1 MVIAFLFTLIS
12 SLHISSP
19 SAAVVSASAEAGVI
33 FLLELAVA
41 LEGRELRL
49 LDGRLALLVVG
60 RISLLRL
67 KVEVSIIDRPQ
78 LHARPAHA
86 RASHFAKL
94 ESELTSQTAMYAASL
109 KWISLLYLTTVF
121 CNSNAQCK
129 AEVTVLLVN
138 ATTVNITWTLSPCSF
153 NDSSSHTTNYY
164 LRWRLEGLCSSTES
178 YQNIFIVN
186 ETFYILTGLKEDS
199 EYSVYVDTQYYN
211 GTLKSSDEKCFNTAQ
226 G

>member
-1 MVIAFLFTLIS
+1 MNGCLTRTYGSSSSSSQTVVIAFLFTLIS

-67 KVEVSIIDRPQ
+67 KVEVLIIDR

-94 ESELTSQTAMYAASL
+94 ESELARQ
-109 KWISLLYLTTVF
+109 
-121 CNSNAQCK
+121 QCMP
-129 AEVTVLLVN
+129 L
-138 ATTVNITWTLSPCSF
+138 
-153 NDSSSHTTNYY
+153 H
-164 LRWRLEGLCSSTES
+164 
-178 YQNIFIVN
+178 
-186 ETFYILTGLKEDS
+186 
-199 EYSVYVDTQYYN
+199 
-211 GTLKSSDEKCFNTAQ
+211 
-226 G
+226 